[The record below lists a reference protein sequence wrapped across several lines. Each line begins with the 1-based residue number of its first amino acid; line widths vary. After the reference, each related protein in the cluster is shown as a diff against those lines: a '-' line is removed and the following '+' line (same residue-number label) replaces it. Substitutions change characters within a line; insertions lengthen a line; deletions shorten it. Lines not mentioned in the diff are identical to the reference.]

1 MTGRRGRETASEDGR
16 GCGLA
21 FGIEAFGIGAF
32 GIGALGI
39 GALGI
44 EALSIALFFPS
55 CVCVRLS
62 SAELFLSSSC

>member
-21 FGIEAFGIGAF
+21 FGIEAF